1 MSLDDIAAGV
11 EVTTEQ
17 RERGV
22 AVRDEVDAPLAE
34 RLAPFAEEFPC
45 TPAAAATVVDA
56 YAGGASVGEAARA
69 ANIASVTAAKT
80 LHRLGEDVSPL
91 APTGREVVRDWLNAR
106 LSRADAKELTDTDDD
121 EFALAVYVETHD
133 PIASAEEAL
142 AGALAV
148 DRDDPLADARSD
160 LGDLL

>member
-11 EVTTEQ
+11 KVTAEQ

-22 AVRDEVDAPLAE
+22 AVHDEVDAPLAE

-69 ANIASVTAAKT
+69 ANVASVTAAKT

-133 PIASAEEAL
+133 PIASAKEAL
-142 AGALAV
+142 ADALAV

>member
-11 EVTTEQ
+11 EVITEQ

-34 RLAPFAEEFPC
+34 RLASFREEFPC

-56 YAGGASVGEAARA
+56 YAGGASVGEAARG
-69 ANIASVTAAKT
+69 ANVASVTAAKT

-91 APTGREVVRDWLNAR
+91 APTSREIVRDWLNAR
-106 LSRADAKELTDTDDD
+106 LSRAEAKELTGTDDD

-133 PIASAEEAL
+133 PIPSAEEAL
-142 AGALAV
+142 AGALVV

-160 LGDLL
+160 LDDLL

>member
-11 EVTTEQ
+11 KVTAEQ
-17 RERGV
+17 REHGV
-22 AVRDEVDAPLAE
+22 AVHDEVDAPLAE

-69 ANIASVTAAKT
+69 ANVASVTAAKT

-142 AGALAV
+142 ADALAV